1 MVSMTD
7 HDVSEEDKRTLLN
20 YLINSSELRDEFIE
34 YENFEMISYQAAS
47 VVGLEVPVNTSEMNV
62 ADIPADEMPSD
73 IAEEMLTAS
82 EIEALTEDDI
92 VEEQD
97 NKSGDAASGFV
108 KGAAVLGAEI
118 AGTAMASAALSG
130 IAETADSAANIIN
143 AAANVAN
150 IEADAIDMAS
160 SIKNMAEQVFS
171 DENNVVNEHVEVAEL
186 PEISEMPAIGNLN
199 IDDFN
204 AELSQAASLEGAELP
219 EVGAEE
225 LVNEENSAVQESVQ
239 ESAVEEQADSNA
251 DLVSDDGGVGE
262 IDELPELGESP
273 ELAEVSEDML
283 QNLSEEDLSLDDFDA
298 EVGIEEQAEA
308 ASEPD
313 NSEEQT
319 EQQVEQSQDAV
330 EASEPVEQNDQSGID
345 EMPDDNL
352 SEPLHS
358 PQENM
363 NSTLDELFA
372 DFDASEYSDEND
384 DENNDEN
391 SDFSADATSDSNE
404 DSIGDLSDASI
415 DDLDSDSSDDSNN
428 DLGDASIDDLGSELS
443 DDSNNELSDD
453 LINDL
458 GSDSGDDSN
467 NELSDDLISD
477 FGSDSSD
484 ELSNVENND
493 DELVFSNSDDLVFE
507 NSDSGDDITYSND
520 SSYDSGYGDDL
531 VFESSDGGFDD
542 SFDNSPRRS
551 RPVNPLAHGFHTPI
565 SEATELTSIE
575 DIQMGNLPKQVTPPP
590 VGDQMETMEMEEFHR
605 LVRNY
610 VPQEIKD
617 ESTNQTFKSEDLIL
631 WDGNKW
637 ILLGHA
643 SVKVNLSTD
652 ITDSYI
658 SINNSAGNGVVLPS
672 ATSTQ
677 AGLFSAAD
685 KSQFN
690 TYKGISSLGD
700 IITIDSGVS
709 ISYTEKVLLTGKETP
724 RTLIFPAATDTIN
737 GVLLF
742 TDKIKLNNLPEIISR
757 SNIEYDGKDL
767 CLINTEKNINTGL
780 DSTDKIQLPI
790 ASYDTSNNYKSGL
803 ITGENTQKLEN
814 IESMITGINY
824 AYEVDALKIT
834 YSKYNSNTRTS
845 EDLGFILPIASNQT
859 NGLLS
864 RDDKIKLDKLVVM
877 EQKQSDWKIEDPDDI
892 SFIKN
897 KPSVLTSTS
906 SKSSLI
912 PSTLNITDKQVKFLN
927 ANGEWVDSTLSKP
940 IITISPT
947 EPTDENLKID
957 GAIWIQI
964 PIEGD

>member
-1 MVSMTD
+1 MKTSGNPTILG
-7 HDVSEEDKRTLLN
+7 SEN
-20 YLINSSELRDEFIE
+20 NNSIE
-34 YENFEMISYQAAS
+34 YKRNNCYDQSDYTITKLDIQDYILTIYQNPRNIKKVKFTSLENFDLKYNELNKNKVEKTFNIETTD
-47 VVGLEVPVNTSEMNV
+47 GLQGSGNLTGSKITLSIKSANPHIYVDQDGIYIRKFTDVNTSGTV
-62 ADIPADEMPSD
+62 PSTTFKDE
-73 IAEEMLTAS
+73 EHFLTS
-82 EIEALTEDDI
+82 QGTWIELNKLEYKGEI
-92 VEEQD
+92 
-97 NKSGDAASGFV
+97 NKSTGFP
-108 KGAAVLGAEI
+108 
-118 AGTAMASAALSG
+118 
-130 IAETADSAANIIN
+130 
-143 AAANVAN
+143 N
-150 IEADAIDMAS
+150 IEDLKIGM
-160 SIKNMAEQVFS
+160 
-171 DENNVVNEHVEVAEL
+171 L
-186 PEISEMPAIGNLN
+186 YRIS
-199 IDDFN
+199 
-204 AELSQAASLEGAELP
+204 
-219 EVGAEE
+219 
-225 LVNEENSAVQESVQ
+225 
-239 ESAVEEQADSNA
+239 
-251 DLVSDDGGVGE
+251 
-262 IDELPELGESP
+262 
-273 ELAEVSEDML
+273 
-283 QNLSEEDLSLDDFDA
+283 
-298 EVGIEEQAEA
+298 
-308 ASEPD
+308 
-313 NSEEQT
+313 
-319 EQQVEQSQDAV
+319 
-330 EASEPVEQNDQSGID
+330 
-345 EMPDDNL
+345 
-352 SEPLHS
+352 
-358 PQENM
+358 
-363 NSTLDELFA
+363 
-372 DFDASEYSDEND
+372 
-384 DENNDEN
+384 
-391 SDFSADATSDSNE
+391 
-404 DSIGDLSDASI
+404 
-415 DDLDSDSSDDSNN
+415 
-428 DLGDASIDDLGSELS
+428 DLGDP
-443 DDSNNELSDD
+443 NE
-453 LINDL
+453 
-458 GSDSGDDSN
+458 
-467 NELSDDLISD
+467 
-477 FGSDSSD
+477 
-484 ELSNVENND
+484 
-493 DELVFSNSDDLVFE
+493 
-507 NSDSGDDITYSND
+507 
-520 SSYDSGYGDDL
+520 
-531 VFESSDGGFDD
+531 
-542 SFDNSPRRS
+542 
-551 RPVNPLAHGFHTPI
+551 
-565 SEATELTSIE
+565 
-575 DIQMGNLPKQVTPPP
+575 
-590 VGDQMETMEMEEFHR
+590 
-605 LVRNY
+605 
-610 VPQEIKD
+610 EIKD

-677 AGLFSAAD
+677 AGLFSASD

-737 GVLLF
+737 GVLLS

-906 SKSSLI
+906 SESSLI

-964 PIEGD
+964 PVEGD